1 MADGSESTSL
11 DEANLSVED
20 GARLLALADGL
31 CRIGQARDGA
41 NAGQFSVFNFL
52 IRAAYED
59 AAAGTGPA
67 PLVVLMRAGVFRRH
81 TWFTRMYWGTG
92 GQPAQM
98 EVPSALDK
106 DWTWQ
111 ADIDEIRK
119 RLVEQGVWQESV
131 GESFEQR
138 VAAVAAELAEASVV
152 RIDAR
157 DERRRWSGQR

>member
-59 AAAGTGPA
+59 AAAGSSTCYVEHFPA
-67 PLVVLMRAGVFRRH
+67 AHRV
-81 TWFTRMYWGTG
+81 
-92 GQPAQM
+92 
-98 EVPSALDK
+98 SA
-106 DWTWQ
+106 
-111 ADIDEIRK
+111 
-119 RLVEQGVWQESV
+119 
-131 GESFEQR
+131 
-138 VAAVAAELAEASVV
+138 
-152 RIDAR
+152 
-157 DERRRWSGQR
+157 

>member
-1 MADGSESTSL
+1 
-11 DEANLSVED
+11 
-20 GARLLALADGL
+20 
-31 CRIGQARDGA
+31 
-41 NAGQFSVFNFL
+41 
-52 IRAAYED
+52 
-59 AAAGTGPA
+59 
-67 PLVVLMRAGVFRRH
+67 
-81 TWFTRMYWGTG
+81 
-92 GQPAQM
+92 M

-119 RLVEQGVWQESV
+119 RLVEQGVWQEAV

-157 DERRRWSGQR
+157 DERGR